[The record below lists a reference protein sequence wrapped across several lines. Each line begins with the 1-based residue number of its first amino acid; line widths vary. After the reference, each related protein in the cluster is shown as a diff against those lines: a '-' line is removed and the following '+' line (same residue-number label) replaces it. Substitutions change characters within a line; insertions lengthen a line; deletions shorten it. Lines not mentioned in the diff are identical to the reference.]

1 MSLIWTLLI
10 GFFTGLIGKA
20 FVSGKKPTGCILTTL
35 LGILGSTVATYLG
48 QYLGIYKAGE
58 PAGFIG
64 AVIGV
69 VIVLLIYR
77 EL

>member
-1 MSLIWTLLI
+1 MSFIYTIII
-10 GFFTGLIGKA
+10 GFLAGFVGKF
-20 FVSGKKPTGCILTTL
+20 FVSGKKPGGCILTTL
-35 LGILGSTVATYLG
+35 LGIIGSIVATYLG

-64 AVIGV
+64 AVVGV
-69 VIVLLIYR
+69 IIVLLIYR